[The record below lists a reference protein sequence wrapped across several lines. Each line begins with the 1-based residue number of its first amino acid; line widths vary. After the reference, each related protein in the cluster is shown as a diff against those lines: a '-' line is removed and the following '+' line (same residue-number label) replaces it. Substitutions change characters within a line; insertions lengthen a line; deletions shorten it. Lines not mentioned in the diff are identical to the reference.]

1 MESVFVAYSVNG
13 LQKQTGALCKE
24 CGGVEDEFREFVLQ
38 HNDDKWQLYIR
49 SKCSIAEIKGLYI
62 FYLQPQLP
70 LIELNIEW
78 S

>member
-38 HNDDKWQLYIR
+38 HRQLYIR